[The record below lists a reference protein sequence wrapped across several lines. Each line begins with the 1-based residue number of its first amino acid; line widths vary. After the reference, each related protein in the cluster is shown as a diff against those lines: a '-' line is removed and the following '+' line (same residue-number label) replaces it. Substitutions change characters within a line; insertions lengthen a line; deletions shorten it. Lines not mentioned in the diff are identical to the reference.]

1 MHHLPT
7 LRYAAASDPGRLRL
21 ANEDAAACDARLGLF
36 VVCDGIGGR
45 PSGEAASQII
55 AHTLAHALRRRVR
68 KADRLGPG
76 VIKRFLAS
84 AVVQMND
91 QLHRCSAEVPAL
103 EGMGCTI
110 VAGLFDTRMLF
121 IVYAGDSRA
130 YVLRQGVLRQLTR
143 DHSSHDTLTRADE
156 VSGHLIDLGE
166 RRLLTRYVGMP
177 QPVVP
182 TVGTLKLEAGDRI
195 LFCSDGLTD
204 PLSDLDIEQVLLE
217 YESPIQASDALIDAA
232 NAAGGPDNITA
243 VVVDYGGPR
252 ELTDADRAT
261 PVPTPFE
268 PTGHTVA
275 DTLDALAD
283 LEFDLKWLQDGSRES
298 SNPSR
303 MAALAAAKKRLGH
316 DTYLDLLARDPGRA
330 PAHVFHQA
338 CTDPRGPVAQDVSA
352 PPRHAGTPAL
362 PRDGWGPAPLADP
375 QRRRDGADLPG
386 PVARLA
392 PGRAAVLRHL
402 PARRDPRQRADAGHP
417 HRPHALERADPRG
430 VAALP
435 AAVYA
440 VGWVGVGCWVLG
452 AGNW

>member
-7 LRYAAASDPGRLRL
+7 LRHAAASDPGRLRL

-45 PSGEAASQII
+45 PSGEAASQIV

-68 KADRLGPG
+68 GATKLGPS
-76 VIKRFLAS
+76 VIKQFLAS
-84 AVVQMND
+84 SVVQMNE
-91 QLHRCSAEVPAL
+91 QLFQCSSDVPAL

-110 VAGLFDTRMLF
+110 IAGLFDTRMLF
-121 IVYAGDSRA
+121 LVYAGDSRA

-143 DHSSHDTLTRADE
+143 DHSRHDTLTRADE

-217 YESPIQASDALIDAA
+217 YDSPVQASDALVDAA

-316 DTYLDLLARDPGRA
+316 ETYLDLLARDPGRA

-338 CTDPRGPVAQDVSA
+338 CTDPEAPWRKTYQRHLDTLERPLSRVMGGGLRLSPILSGDETARIYKDLWRGWRQVERRYFATCQRDA
-352 PPRHAGTPAL
+352 IHASEQTLDILIAHMLSSVQTLAGLLEFL
-362 PRDGWGPAPLADP
+362 PRFM
-375 QRRRDGADLPG
+375 R
-386 PVARLA
+386 
-392 PGRAAVLRHL
+392 
-402 PARRDPRQRADAGHP
+402 
-417 HRPHALERADPRG
+417 
-430 VAALP
+430 
-435 AAVYA
+435 
-440 VGWVGVGCWVLG
+440 
-452 AGNW
+452 